1 MDATEIDRSGP
12 FTILGAPSMAPLAR
26 IGIGLFIAGEGGA
39 FVEVV
44 RHRPF
49 EWSQSPTREA
59 LLEAQI
65 DPTNVEFWKML
76 EQQLLQD
83 AYTETVAAF
92 SMKPGDNL
100 AFDASLFLRVRR
112 GAVAMYE
119 ITTMG
124 DAPRLERTPKK
135 TDAQRPKTYICLPEG
150 KTGEFE
156 LAGKRIA
163 IAGAHMRLSVDG
175 KKARTKW
182 GGYISVKSGP
192 TWICTREEVGETIDF
207 EGAEVAPSGIVKP
220 DAYDIDGE
228 Q

>member
-1 MDATEIDRSGP
+1 
-12 FTILGAPSMAPLAR
+12 
-26 IGIGLFIAGEGGA
+26 
-39 FVEVV
+39 
-44 RHRPF
+44 
-49 EWSQSPTREA
+49 
-59 LLEAQI
+59 
-65 DPTNVEFWKML
+65 
-76 EQQLLQD
+76 
-83 AYTETVAAF
+83 
-92 SMKPGDNL
+92 
-100 AFDASLFLRVRR
+100 
-112 GAVAMYE
+112 MYE

-192 TWICTREEVGETIDF
+192 TWICTRKRSARRSTSR
-207 EGAEVAPSGIVKP
+207 AEVAPSGIVKP